1 MFAEFPIAAETIFY
15 RSALSFAFVNLKPM
29 SWLAPK
35 RVCYHLTDL
44 TDAETADLFV
54 VSKKVQR
61 MLEKVR
67 DFALK
72 KSIRKPLVVQQHP
85 HYPGCHG

>member
-15 RSALSFAFVNLKPM
+15 RSALSFAFVNLKPVLDGHVLV
-29 SWLAPK
+29 SPK

-67 DFALK
+67 DL
-72 KSIRKPLVVQQHP
+72 L
-85 HYPGCHG
+85 